1 MSDLFQDAVPD
12 EAISQIWSVMRNARW
27 HTFQILTKRPERM
40 RELLSHSCF
49 RLPNVWL
56 GTSVENSSYLDRID
70 VLRVVPASVRF
81 VSFEPLLGPVAPVDL
96 TGIHWAI
103 VGGESGPGARPMA
116 RQWVENIRAVCQDQN
131 VAFFFKQWGGT
142 RKSRNGRLLDGR
154 TWDEYP
160 LIQGGEGAQ
169 HEVDSGI

>member
-1 MSDLFQDAVPD
+1 M
-12 EAISQIWSVMRNARW
+12 
-27 HTFQILTKRPERM
+27 H
-40 RELLSHSCF
+40 ELLSHADF

-56 GTSVENSSYLDRID
+56 GTSVENSSYLGRID
-70 VLRVVPASVRF
+70 LLRLVPASVRF
-81 VSFEPLLGPVAPVDL
+81 VSFEPLLGPIDLVDL

-116 RQWVENIRAVCQDQN
+116 RQWVETIRAVCQDQN

-142 RKSRNGRLLDGR
+142 RKGRQGRLLNDR

-160 LIQGGEGAQ
+160 SAAKS
-169 HEVDSGI
+169 VA

>member
-12 EAISQIWSVMRNARW
+12 AVISQIWSVMREAHW

-40 RELLSHSCF
+40 CELLSHPYL

-56 GTSVENSSYLDRID
+56 GTSVENASYLDRID
-70 VLRVVPASVRF
+70 TLRLVPASVRF
-81 VSFEPLLGPVAPVDL
+81 VSFEPLLGPVDPVDL

-103 VGGESGPGARPMA
+103 VGGESGPEARPMA
-116 RQWVENIRAVCQDQN
+116 RQWVETIRAACQDQR

-142 RKSRNGRLLDGR
+142 RKGRNGRLLDGR
-154 TWDEYP
+154 IWDEYP
-160 LIQGGEGAQ
+160 IVGAA
-169 HEVDSGI
+169 VA

>member
-12 EAISQIWSVMRNARW
+12 EIISQIWSVMRNARW

-40 RELLSHSCF
+40 RELLSYSDF

-56 GTSVENSSYLDRID
+56 GTSVENSSFLDRID
-70 VLRVVPASVRF
+70 LLRSVPANVRF
-81 VSFEPLLGPVAPVDL
+81 VSFEPLLGPVTPVNL

-116 RQWVENIRAVCQDQN
+116 QQWVENIRAVCQDQN
-131 VAFFFKQWGGT
+131 VAFFFKQWGGIHKG
-142 RKSRNGRLLDGR
+142 RQGRLLNGR

-160 LIQGGEGAQ
+160 SVVKSVA
-169 HEVDSGI
+169 

>member
-1 MSDLFQDAVPD
+1 MSDLFQEAVP
-12 EAISQIWSVMRNARW
+12 EEVVSQIWAVMRNARW

-40 RELLSHSCF
+40 LEFLSHPGLL
-49 RLPNVWL
+49 LPNVWL
-56 GTSVENSSYLDRID
+56 GTSVETLAYVNRIE
-70 VLRVVPASVRF
+70 VLRSVPASVRF
-81 VSFEPLLGPVAPVDL
+81 VSFEPLLGPATPVDL

-116 RQWVENIRAVCQDQN
+116 RQWVENLRIVCQDQN

-142 RKSRNGRLLDGR
+142 HKGRQGRLLDGR

-160 LIQGGEGAQ
+160 VLPE
-169 HEVDSGI
+169 